1 MTNSTA
7 TVGDLVFKP
16 RGEWHTFWNATDEP
30 ARVLEM
36 ISPGG
41 LEEAFRIIDTAS
53 PDLDLGPVI
62 EPYGCEG
69 DMAATQ
75 PLMERLGLT
84 FG

>member
-1 MTNSTA
+1 M
-7 TVGDLVFKP
+7 
-16 RGEWHTFWNATDEP
+16 FWNAADEP

-41 LEEAFRIIDTAS
+41 LEEALRIIDTAS
-53 PDLDLGPVI
+53 SELDLGPVI

-69 DMAATQ
+69 DMEATM
-75 PLMERLGLT
+75 PIMEKHGLT